1 MRFIKPRKPRGI
13 KKSGYLSVDMCPY
26 RYAIYCDPGS
36 DSDHWRRKK
45 SKRFAAKVC
54 IACGQYPCR
63 CKSKLKIKQPIMVV
77 EKKKKSKTL

>member
-13 KKSGYLSVDMCPY
+13 KKSGYPSVDMYPY

-45 SKRFAAKVC
+45 V
-54 IACGQYPCR
+54 
-63 CKSKLKIKQPIMVV
+63 
-77 EKKKKSKTL
+77 